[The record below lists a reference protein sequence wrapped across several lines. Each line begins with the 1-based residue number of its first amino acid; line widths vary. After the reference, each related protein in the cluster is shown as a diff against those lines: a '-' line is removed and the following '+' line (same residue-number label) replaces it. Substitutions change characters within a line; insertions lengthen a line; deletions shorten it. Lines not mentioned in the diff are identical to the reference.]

1 MAFSGET
8 KSLDVFKVV
17 EGNNLFDFYDPP
29 QHQRGVI
36 LSLVFFHKFLPLFS
50 KYKLLFLS
58 YNKKGKKATLNCV
71 LGGIFVKAIILAA
84 GKGTRLH
91 SEQSDLPKVLRRA
104 NGKSLLSYVTKNVS
118 FIDPADTVIVIGY
131 RGELVETEMGPAFSY
146 AWQRE
151 QLGTGHAVAMAKDY
165 FADYDGDVLVLYGDM
180 PLFSEATYRGLCEAH
195 RAAGNDCTV
204 LTSIV
209 EAKMP
214 YGRIIRDADGNFTG
228 VVEDKDC
235 TPEQKE
241 IKELNVARAWWCH
254 RG

>member
-1 MAFSGET
+1 M
-8 KSLDVFKVV
+8 
-17 EGNNLFDFYDPP
+17 
-29 QHQRGVI
+29 
-36 LSLVFFHKFLPLFS
+36 
-50 KYKLLFLS
+50 
-58 YNKKGKKATLNCV
+58 
-71 LGGIFVKAIILAA
+71 KAIILAA

-131 RGELVETEMGPAFSY
+131 RGELVEAEMGPAFSY

-241 IKELNVARAWWCH
+241 IKELNVGVYAFNSRALFENLENLKNNNAQ
-254 RG
+254 GEYYLTDVPKILMEKKGKVGTFTIESDIEIVGVNTPEDLAFVEEELKKAEA

>member
-1 MAFSGET
+1 M
-8 KSLDVFKVV
+8 
-17 EGNNLFDFYDPP
+17 
-29 QHQRGVI
+29 
-36 LSLVFFHKFLPLFS
+36 
-50 KYKLLFLS
+50 
-58 YNKKGKKATLNCV
+58 
-71 LGGIFVKAIILAA
+71 KAIILAA

-118 FIDPADTVIVIGY
+118 FVDPADTVIVIGY
-131 RGELVETEMGPAFSY
+131 RGELVEAEMGPSFSY

-165 FADYDGDVLVLYGDM
+165 FKDYDGDVLVLYGDM
-180 PLFSEATYRGLCEAH
+180 PLFSEATYRGLAEAH
-195 RAAGNDCTV
+195 TASGNDCTV

-209 EAKMP
+209 EQKLP
-214 YGRIIRDADGNFTG
+214 YGRIIRDENGTFTG

-241 IKELNVARAWWCH
+241 IKELNVGVYAFKSRALFENLENLKNNNAQGEYYLTDVPKILMEQN
-254 RG
+254 RKVGTFTIESDIEIVGVNTPEDLAFVEAELKKAEAK